1 MRVLLANGVGRILL
15 IAFTNHALDHLL
27 LSVLD
32 AGITKKIVR
41 LGSRS
46 NDERIAQFS
55 LENLERIGTEST
67 TNRIS
72 INRAYAARKSAESEL
87 NRVLQELQGGPV
99 SGADKKTYMELYY
112 PGHRE
117 ELLNPPPW
125 IQLLRQ
131 MEAGWTEANTR
142 EKQNSRSEYDYWI
155 TCRDI
160 RWLQEQIAIQEVRQK
175 ASINQFAALAIEQA
189 GEDEIEDEDALS
201 LDGAE
206 SLELESEEDR
216 LRNDFLRQAGLIGLP
231 SLPSTTRPLDEL
243 LEDPM
248 VWLMSSQ
255 ERKRLDRSWT
265 EATRQYFF
273 ERKKDS
279 FGYLKT
285 KFEEAQTAYEECQSQ
300 VRSILLFNIVLINS
314 RRG

>member
-72 INRAYAARKSAESEL
+72 INKAYAARKSAESEL
-87 NRVLQELQGGPV
+87 NKVLQELQGGPV
-99 SGADKKTYMELYY
+99 SGADRKTYMELYY

-125 IQLLRQ
+125 IELLRQ

-142 EKQNSRSEYDYWI
+142 ETQKARSEYDFWI
-155 TCRDI
+155 TGHDI
-160 RWLQEQIAIQEVRQK
+160 RWLQDQIATREIRQK
-175 ASINQFAALAIEQA
+175 ANINQFATLAIEQV

-216 LRNDFLRQAGLIGLP
+216 LRNEFLRQAGLIGLP
-231 SLPSTTRPLDEL
+231 SLPSTNRPLDEL

-255 ERKRLDRSWT
+255 ERNRLDRSWT

-273 ERKKDS
+273 ERKKNS

-285 KFEEAQTAYEECQSQ
+285 KFEDAQTAYEECQSQ
-300 VRSILLFNIVLINS
+300 VRFTFPFNIVLIS
-314 RRG
+314 DRRG